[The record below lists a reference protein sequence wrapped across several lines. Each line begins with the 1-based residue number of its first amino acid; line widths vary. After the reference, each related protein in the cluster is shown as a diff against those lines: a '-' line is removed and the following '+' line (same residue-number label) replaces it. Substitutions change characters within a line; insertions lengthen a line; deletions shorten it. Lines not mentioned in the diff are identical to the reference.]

1 MDLHEHEGGAEM
13 MQSQYV
19 KRDSVKNYFPVP
31 NAIFNLELHPT
42 EVLIYSYLMCIEDRS
57 TYQCIT
63 SYSTMAKKL
72 GISVNTVAKYVGLL
86 EEHGLIRT
94 EHTEVFTKDGQK
106 RNGCLRYTIPH
117 IRHAVNLY
125 NERKLEEVARVSAQQ
140 RAQAKAERLG
150 VAFTPSGN
158 ERSA

>member
-1 MDLHEHEGGAEM
+1 M

-42 EVLIYSYLMCIEDRS
+42 EVVIYSYLMRIEDRN
-57 TYQCIT
+57 TYQCVV
-63 SYSTMAKKL
+63 SYPTIAERL
-72 GISVNTVAKYVGLL
+72 GISVNTVAKYVGQL

-94 EHTEVFTKDGQK
+94 EHTDVFTKDGQK
-106 RNGCLRYTIPH
+106 RNGCLRYTILP
-117 IRHAVNLY
+117 IRHAVDLY
-125 NERKLEEVARVSAQQ
+125 NERQLEKAARASAQQ
-140 RAQAKAERLG
+140 RTRARAAKLG
-150 VAFTPSGN
+150 VAFTPSEN

>member
-1 MDLHEHEGGAEM
+1 MDFHEHEGGAGM

-31 NAIFNLELHPT
+31 NAIFNLGLHPT
-42 EVLIYSYLMCIEDRS
+42 EVVIYSYLMRIEDRN
-57 TYQCIT
+57 TYQCIV
-63 SYSTMAKKL
+63 SYPTIAETL
-72 GISVNTVAKYVGLL
+72 GLSVNTVAKYVGLL
-86 EEHGLIRT
+86 EEHGLIYT
-94 EHTEVFTKDGQK
+94 EHTNVFTKDGQK

-117 IRHAVNLY
+117 IQRAIDLY
-125 NERKLEEVARVSAQQ
+125 HERKLEELAQASAQQ

-150 VAFTPSGN
+150 VTFTPSAN